1 MIVVTPNTFEVH
13 FTTEEVETITNCLQI
28 LQNVSTTLAKHNSTI
43 LEWEDGGS
51 QVTKE
56 SIDDM
61 IYDLDVLTN
70 VDVMFQGEPL
80 AILGRPT
87 ARAHNYSHK

>member
-1 MIVVTPNTFEVH
+1 MWYTLSTIKKGDKKMIVVTPNTFEVH

-70 VDVMFQGEPL
+70 VDVMF
-80 AILGRPT
+80 
-87 ARAHNYSHK
+87 